1 MKDKILLEIVIEY
14 INTWSVRKEA
24 DNIYKYDFAVIHRI
38 SDFFKHERYITL
50 KQYSMLENL
59 YYKWGIGDTLVFVD
73 NFEANSIKLWFAT
86 YYLKKYSDTQELC
99 ERLYREK
106 LFVICEELY

>member
-24 DNIYKYDFAVIHRI
+24 DNIYKYDFSVIHGIR
-38 SDFFKHERYITL
+38 DFFKHERYITL
-50 KQYSMLENL
+50 KQYSVLEEL
-59 YYKWGIGDTLVFVD
+59 YYNWNLGDTLVFVD
-73 NFEANSIKLWFAT
+73 NFEANSIKLWFAK
-86 YYLKKYSDTQELC
+86 YCVKKYSDTQELC
-99 ERLYREK
+99 ERLYSEK